1 MMNRKDNM
9 RILGLKQEHSSR
21 SIATK
26 MATVLLSMFMLCGCN
41 KTPQEI
47 SMADRYFHRYGVEVS
62 KQDFDS
68 RGRTGKIVSHLADG
82 RIGEAH
88 MKEGRLHGQKTLT
101 FPYSEV
107 IEITMDYEEGRL
119 VSKTLHD
126 QKGAPK
132 EKTEFLA
139 EDHQYV
145 RQCWYPGGS
154 PRSKEMWDQGR
165 LMEASYYDLQNQ
177 SLSKV
182 ESGYGI
188 RTLLNDEGAVTTR
201 EEYKGGWLCSQLR
214 FDANTGATLA
224 EIPFVKGIRSGIASF
239 FDSNGELQRTESWQ
253 EGELDGEV
261 IEYEKDYPSVI
272 FTYSGGKREGLEY
285 RYRGEMLAET
295 WQWKDDRRH
304 GEHKVYVDEQLVRTD
319 FYYDGV
325 KVSKQGY
332 DQLINEVASH

>member
-1 MMNRKDNM
+1 M
-9 RILGLKQEHSSR
+9 KQEFSSR
-21 SIATK
+21 TAATK
-26 MATVLLSMFMLCGCN
+26 VTTTLLAMFMLCGCS
-41 KTPQEI
+41 KSAQEV

-62 KQDFDS
+62 KHDFES
-68 RGRTGKIVSHLADG
+68 RGKTGKIVSHLADG
-82 RIGEAH
+82 RISEAH
-88 MKEGRLHGQKTLT
+88 MKDGQLHGVKTLT

-107 IEITMDYEEGRL
+107 IESTMEFEEGRL
-119 VSKTLHD
+119 LTKTMHD
-126 QKGAPK
+126 MKGSPR
-132 EKTEFLA
+132 EKIEFLS
-139 EDHQYV
+139 EEHQFV
-145 RQCWYPGGS
+145 KQCWYPGGS

-165 LMEASYYDLQNQ
+165 LMEASYYDLENQ

-182 ESGYGI
+182 ESGYGV
-188 RTLLNDEGAVTTR
+188 RTLLSDTGAVKTR
-201 EEYKGGWLCSQLR
+201 EEYKGGWLSSQLS
-214 FDANTGATLA
+214 FDEATGATLA
-224 EIPFVKGIRSGIASF
+224 EIPYVKGVRSGIASY
-239 FDSNGELQRTESWQ
+239 FDAAGNLQRTEMWE
-253 EGELDGEV
+253 EGELEGEV

-332 DQLINEVASH
+332 DQLLKEVVSH